1 MKIESFDDVKN
12 LLRMEIAATA
22 FSTALELHLF
32 KALDDKPMDA
42 NSISLNFNI
51 PHGRC
56 YY

>member
-1 MKIESFDDVKN
+1 MKIESFDDAKN

-32 KALDDKPMDA
+32 KSLDDKPMDA